1 MQGDILEAA
10 LEIAGEDAADSSSGS
25 TDLASTLEDLK
36 ASINDSSFQVRRN
49 LMQTR
54 LMYENGSE
62 ALQSLRTQQ
71 LKDNQEKTQPRV
83 HRLLEDSR
91 LRVKEITKRESSANK
106 KNSKLQK
113 NSPALNSKMSKLVT
127 KVQKKEKSKRDR
139 GIKVKQMSQKSI
151 AAGSTVF
158 IPQFK
163 KKAVVLSVLGS
174 EMLVQ
179 MGAVK
184 MKVRV
189 ASVQQIG

>member
-1 MQGDILEAA
+1 M
-10 LEIAGEDAADSSSGS
+10 
-25 TDLASTLEDLK
+25 
-36 ASINDSSFQVRRN
+36 
-49 LMQTR
+49 R
-54 LMYENGSE
+54 LCT
-62 ALQSLRTQQ
+62 QITQQ

-139 GIKVKQMSQKSI
+139 GIKVKQMSQSSI